1 MKIVVVWVTCAFCG
15 GIGAD
20 PRYGAASRCPACGC
34 NGMIAVR
41 GPTVSCQGCDGSGR
55 ETATLPCNLC
65 GGAGVVSNR
74 YGGGRLATEPMEEEV
89 G

>member
-20 PRYGAASRCPACGC
+20 PRYGATSRCPACGV
-34 NGMIAVR
+34 NGMVKVQGQA
-41 GPTVSCQGCDGSGR
+41 VSCQSCSGSGR
-55 ETATLPCNLC
+55 EATDLPCGPC
-65 GGAGVVSNR
+65 GGAGVVSDR
-74 YGGGRLATEPMEEEV
+74 YGGGRLSTEPMEEEV